1 MTEFS
6 RRGTMLS
13 LIFSNIVAIRKEITT
28 NLIAITI
35 EEDNIAFQ
43 LSLPEPNIHIIVVSI
58 NQIVSLK
65 QRNANILAFLH
76 QIDN

>member
-1 MTEFS
+1 
-6 RRGTMLS
+6 MLS
-13 LIFSNIVAIRKEITT
+13 LIFSNIVALRKEITT

-43 LSLPEPNIHIIVVSI
+43 LSLPVPNIHIIVGSI

-65 QRNANILAFLH
+65 QRNASILAFLH